1 MVIAR
6 LYVHLK
12 CCYGALSDGLLLVV
26 LIATI
31 V

>member
-6 LYVHLK
+6 SYVRLK